1 MPQYAL
7 LLAATVAQGA
17 AAFSH
22 GSSAGNSLGF
32 ATWSSGSLSASPL
45 ALTNKGGSIAC
56 RGGRAGAASPLMM
69 AGGFGKQTGGH
80 DRSANRTLLSPPH
93 DEIRRLTRWPISEF
107 FASRRGAQGRHES

>member
-1 MPQYAL
+1 MPSHML
-7 LLAATVAQGA
+7 LLAATVVQGA

-32 ATWSSGSLSASPL
+32 ATWSAGSLSANPL
-45 ALTNKGGSIAC
+45 ALTNKGGSMAC

-80 DRSANRTLLSPPH
+80 DRSANRTFPP
-93 DEIRRLTRWPISEF
+93 P
-107 FASRRGAQGRHES
+107 